1 MEVRVVFLLDCHS
14 VFSLPKHRG
23 VEAFL
28 NNKKMRNQNR
38 GNPLNSCMDT
48 TFKKSLC
55 SG

>member
-1 MEVRVVFLLDCHS
+1 MRVRVVFLPDCHL

-23 VEAFL
+23 VEAFF
-28 NNKKMRNQNR
+28 NNKKMRNPNW
-38 GNPLNSCMDT
+38 GGPLNSCIDT